1 MQWETVWITDR
12 DVPSEI
18 DLNSGPYDLVDYRP
32 TVARLRK
39 GSLGDDPYE
48 EVVDTIRFHVTNTTA
63 DAARRDLERVYRF
76 FDQAELW
83 WSGAPATSQVLV
95 RGKFQAFPVGT
106 GQVVEWVIKGWANR
120 EALVVPEQQ
129 LTPDGQF
136 TYQNVEVAF
145 IRKGRGLSP
154 TFQGAT
160 STTPASGPPMSVFTA
175 TFPDNANNVLCPV
188 TFTATG
194 GINMGTADMWVAI
207 SREIAFSEAESGTPF
222 GAPGSAQLSVVADA
236 ANLARGGSLM
246 RYTADPTPI
255 PATNRIPIS
264 IAGGSLMIVPALAF
278 RKNQASSVFDIS
290 VTAWD
295 NSNRAISPTL
305 TQRVSGSVTTPQLL
319 FFPPLSARNPI
330 IYLAVTITPVTAV
343 GGNTLDIDWVSSTLV
358 GDPRGGIY
366 RFTSPTPAPTR
377 IDFLPVQFTADTS
390 AKIDVV
396 NTGSAFTITTS
407 PSGPMNQI
415 SIRGTSTQIAVYA
428 TGDTG
433 SPNYWRATDSTTGTT
448 VANLNLVTYR
458 RRAFLVS

>member
-120 EALVVPEQQ
+120 EALIVPEQQ

-175 TFPDNANNVLCPV
+175 TFPDNANNALCPV

-194 GINMGTADMWVAI
+194 GINLQNIDAWVAI
-207 SREIAFSEAESGTPF
+207 SREITFAEAEAGSQF
-222 GAPGSAQLSVVADA
+222 NPGPVQLSVFNDA
-236 ANLARGGSLM
+236 ANFARGNSVM
-246 RYTADPTPI
+246 RYTADVTPS
-255 PATNRIPIS
+255 AAVNRIPVS
-264 IAGGSLMIVPALAF
+264 VSGGSSLIVPALAY
-278 RKNQASSVFDIS
+278 RKNQASTIFDIS

-319 FFPPLSARNPI
+319 FFQPLAARNPI
-330 IYLAVTITPVTAV
+330 AYLAVTITPVTAV
-343 GGNTLDIDWVSSTLV
+343 GGNTLDIDWVSTVVV

-366 RFTSPTPAPTR
+366 RFNSPGLVPNR
-377 IDFLPVQFTADTS
+377 MDFLPVQFTAETS
-390 AKIDVV
+390 AKIDIIDV
-396 NTGSAFTITTS
+396 GSPFTISLS

-415 SIRGTSTQIAVYA
+415 SIRGTNTQIAIYA
-428 TGDTG
+428 TGDAAL
-433 SPNYWRATDSTTGTT
+433 PNRWRATDPATVGAT
-448 VANLNLVTYR
+448 VANLSLVTYR
-458 RRAFLVS
+458 RRAFFVS